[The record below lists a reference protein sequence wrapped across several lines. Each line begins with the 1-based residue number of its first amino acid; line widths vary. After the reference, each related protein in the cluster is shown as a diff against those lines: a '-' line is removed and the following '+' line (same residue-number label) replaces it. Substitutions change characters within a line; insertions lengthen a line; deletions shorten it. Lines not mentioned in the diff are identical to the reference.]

1 MEKEELTNKFY
12 QLRNISDICELLN
25 VSQNQLKYILFVRRY
40 NYIEFSI
47 KKKNGGY
54 RKINAPR
61 KDLKQLQRRLLDIL
75 CNVYE
80 FKECQQGFMKNK
92 SIITNAQKHI
102 DANYI
107 LNIDLKDF
115 FDTINFGRVR
125 GLFLGTPFNF
135 NNEVATILAKIVTTN
150 NRLPQGAPTSPIIS
164 NMICYILD
172 NNIEKYC
179 KNYNCN
185 YTRYADDITI
195 STRSYRF
202 PKQIARKDLNNNII
216 LGNRLIKIIEE
227 EAGFIINK
235 SKTKFSEK
243 MQRQEVT
250 GIIIN
255 EKINIKRIYIRN
267 LRAMLH
273 NCKKNGI
280 DKEAKKYFR
289 NSKQSIE
296 ILVYKYKAV
305 MEGKLNFLKMVKGEY
320 DKTFLKYAKEYNE
333 IVDKEIFNIDVI
345 KADREY
351 IEERTGVIQSS
362 DELSQG
368 TIQFVQGY
376 GAITSTHVYINKDCI
391 KEDVYQKIK
400 DKEYEYPM
408 KFEDLQI
415 FHSSTNKDRKEAVV
429 ALPNIN
435 EKNIELDVMQLNIK
449 NDKCFKLNYE
459 DKLEIGKKV
468 IIAGYGE
475 FFNFNKS
482 SITIQKAEIIAER
495 EIFGIKAK
503 CIDSSI
509 YHGMSGGPVLNENRE
524 VVGIIYH
531 GGDYNE
537 GLNNAFIP
545 IKEIIDIL
553 EGDKDGK

>member
-1 MEKEELTNKFY
+1 MEKEELTKQFY
-12 QLRNISDICELLN
+12 QLRNIVDICKMLN
-25 VSQNQLKYILFVRRY
+25 ISESQLRYILFVRSN

-47 KKKNGGY
+47 KKRSGGY
-54 RKINAPR
+54 RKINAPK
-61 KDLKQLQRRLLDIL
+61 KDLKQIQRRLLEVL
-75 CNVYE
+75 YNVYG
-80 FKECQQGFMKNK
+80 FKECQQGFMKDK
-92 SIITNAQKHI
+92 SVVTNAKKHI
-102 DANYI
+102 GANYI

-115 FDTINFGRVR
+115 FDSINFGRVR
-125 GLFLGTPFNF
+125 GLFLGKPFNF
-135 NNEVATILAKIVTTN
+135 NNEVATILAKIVTNN

-202 PKQIARKDLNNNII
+202 PKQISRKDLNNNII

-227 EAGFIINK
+227 EAGFIINRN
-235 SKTKFSEK
+235 KTKFSEK
-243 MQRQEVT
+243 MKRQEVT
-250 GIIIN
+250 GIVIN
-255 EKINIKRIYIRN
+255 EKINVKRIYIRN

-273 NCKKNGI
+273 NCRKNGI
-280 DKEAKKYFR
+280 EEEAKRYFK
-289 NSKQSIE
+289 NSQQSIE
-296 ILVYKYKAV
+296 SLVYRYKEV
-305 MEGKLNFLKMVKGEY
+305 IEGKLNFLKMVKGEF

-333 IVDKEIFNIDVI
+333 IVGEEIFNIDVI
-345 KADREY
+345 KENREY
-351 IEERTGVIQSS
+351 IEERTGVIQSF

-368 TIQFVQGY
+368 TIQFIQGY
-376 GAITSTHVYINKDCI
+376 GAITSAHVYINSDCLTEAI
-391 KEDVYQKIK
+391 YNKIK
-400 DKEYEYPM
+400 NKEYKFPM
-408 KFEDLQI
+408 KSEDLQ
-415 FHSSTNKDRKEAVV
+415 FFYSSTNKERRKKVV
-429 ALPNIN
+429 VFPNIK
-435 EKNIELDVMQLNIK
+435 ESNIELDVIQLNIR
-449 NDKCFKLNYE
+449 NDKYFKLNCE
-459 DKLEIGKKV
+459 DELEIGKKV

-475 FFNFNKS
+475 FNNFDKS

-503 CIDSSI
+503 CINSAI

-524 VVGIIYH
+524 VVGIIYY

-553 EGDKDGK
+553 ERDKSAK